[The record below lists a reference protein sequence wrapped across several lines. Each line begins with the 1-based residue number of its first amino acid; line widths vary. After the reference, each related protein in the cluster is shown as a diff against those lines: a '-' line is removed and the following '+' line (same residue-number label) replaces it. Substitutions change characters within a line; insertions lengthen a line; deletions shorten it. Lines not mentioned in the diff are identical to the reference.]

1 MLANILGC
9 FPKED
14 NESFIQIN
22 HDINQFKFAKNNA
35 AETANVRNF
44 SNFVVFLLV
53 KQLTNEKTIAS
64 NGKKTCKIE
73 IVLPRKVG
81 K

>member
-1 MLANILGC
+1 MYQTNFLKN
-9 FPKED
+9 K
-14 NESFIQIN
+14 ESFIQRN

-35 AETANVRNF
+35 DDTANKRNF
-44 SNFVVFLLV
+44 SNFVVCLLV

-73 IVLPRKVG
+73 IVLARKSG